1 MKLGDFL
8 IGALVGGVVYHI
20 YMKSRQKA
28 VATKPMSL
36 GEKVKLAVD
45 VVEEESQKYSDVL
58 KKEYDIV
65 MPSDQINR
73 KVRERGAALTQR
85 RKEINLDKIKEPVS
99 I

>member
-58 KKEYDIV
+58 KKEYDII

-73 KVRERGAALTQR
+73 KVRERGNALTQR
-85 RKEINLDKIKEPVS
+85 RKEINLNKIKEPLS

>member
-20 YMKSRQKA
+20 YIKSRQKA
-28 VATKPMSL
+28 AASNPMTL
-36 GEKVKLAVD
+36 GDKVKLASD
-45 VVEEESQKYSDVL
+45 VVEQESLKYSDIL
-58 KKEYDIV
+58 KKEYDII
-65 MPSDQINR
+65 MPSDQINK

-85 RKEINLDKIKEPVS
+85 RKEINLNKIKEPVS